1 MPVGGKAHERRL
13 RHHPFLRLGAE
24 KVLIELRP
32 IELVEFADLLLFIA
46 CVEIA
51 TLPWPVT

>member
-13 RHHPFLRLGAE
+13 RHHPLLRLGA
-24 KVLIELRP
+24 KKFPIELRP
-32 IELVEFADLLLFIA
+32 LETIEFGDLLLFIA